1 MMLLGIFIGLGLSIC
16 LWLWY
21 TIQFHRYFGR
31 FDYSKR
37 KFFFVGWPYKFA
49 RLKERQHCLE
59 QQLFSLQTLLENAPL
74 GYLQVDEENQ
84 LLWFNQEARQM
95 LSLEKWQP

>member
-1 MMLLGIFIGLGLSIC
+1 MLLLGIFIGLGVSIC

-21 TIQFHRYFGR
+21 SIQFHRYFGR

-37 KFFFVGWPYKFA
+37 KSLVFGWRYKFS
-49 RLKERQHCLE
+49 RLKERQQCLE
-59 QQLFSLQTLLENAPL
+59 QQLFSLQNLLENAPL

-84 LLWFNQEARQM
+84 LI
-95 LSLEKWQP
+95 